1 MKTLEILDKLVA
13 FDTVSAASNLHLIA
27 YAQDLLKA
35 NGFRVTRLPSPCG
48 NKAGLYAEIGP
59 QVAGG
64 LLLSGHTDVV
74 PTDGQ
79 KWTKPPFKLTEE
91 DGKLFGR
98 GTTDM
103 KGFIASA
110 LALAVKAKDLRLQR
124 PLAIV
129 LSYDEEI
136 GCVGMQEIRADLAPL
151 LRAPALCIVGEPTEM
166 QVATGH
172 KGKAAFKAIFHGQ
185 SGHSALAPKFTNALH
200 LAADFMGELRGI
212 QAELAEEGPFDTA
225 YEVPYT
231 TLHVGKLSGGTALNI
246 VPALAE
252 MQFEMRT
259 LALQDVSVLNDRI
272 DGIVSK
278 MNAARIC
285 VSLER
290 GNTYP
295 GLDVDAAQS
304 WVKNVAGLAQNG
316 LTKVAFG
323 TEAGILSEMG
333 IPTLVCG
340 PGSMEGQGHKA
351 DEFVETQQL
360 TACDDL
366 LDRMIQSSQWCG
378 ALL

>member
-1 MKTLEILDKLVA
+1 MNTLEILDKLVA
-13 FDTVSAASNLHLIA
+13 FDTVSAASNLQLIA

-79 KWTKPPFKLTEE
+79 TWTKPPFKLTQEG
-91 DGKLFGR
+91 GKLFGR

-124 PLAIV
+124 PLAVV

-166 QVATGH
+166 EVATGH
-172 KGKAAFKAIFHGQ
+172 KGKAAFNATFHGQ
-185 SGHSALAPKFTNALH
+185 SGHSALAPNFTNALH

-278 MNAARIC
+278 MNAARIS

-360 TACDDL
+360 AACDDL
-366 LDRMIQSSQWCG
+366 LDRMIQSSHWCG
-378 ALL
+378 ALP

>member
-1 MKTLEILDKLVA
+1 MNTLEILDKLVA
-13 FDTVSAASNLHLIA
+13 FETVSARSNLKLIA
-27 YAQDLLKA
+27 YVEDLLKA
-35 NGFRVTRLPSPCG
+35 SNFRVTRLPSPCG

-64 LLLSGHTDVV
+64 LLLSAHTDVV

-79 KWTKPPFKLTEE
+79 TWTKPPFKLMHEG
-91 DGKLFGR
+91 GKLFGR

-103 KGFIASA
+103 KGFVASA
-110 LALAVKAKDLRLQR
+110 LALAVKAKGLNLQR

-136 GCVGMQEIRADLAPL
+136 GCVGMQEIRPDLAPL

-172 KGKAAFKAIFHGQ
+172 KGKAAFKATFHGET
-185 SGHSALAPKFTNALH
+185 GHSALAPKFTNALH
-200 LAADFMGELRGI
+200 LAADFMGQLRCI
-212 QAELAEEGPFDTA
+212 QTDLVENGPFDAA
-225 YEVPYT
+225 YAVPYT

-252 MQFEMRT
+252 MHFEMRT
-259 LALQDVSVLNDRI
+259 LALQDVFVLNDRI
-272 DGIVSK
+272 DAIVSK
-278 MNAARIC
+278 MNAAQIC
-285 VSLER
+285 IDLEH

-295 GLDVDAAQS
+295 GLDVDASQT
-304 WVKNVAGLAQNG
+304 WVKELAELARQG

-323 TEAGILSEMG
+323 TEAGILTEMG
-333 IPTLVCG
+333 VPTLICG
-340 PGSMEGQGHKA
+340 PGSMERQGHKA
-351 DEFVETQQL
+351 DEFVEMQQL

-366 LDRMIQSSQWCG
+366 LDRLIERAC
-378 ALL
+378 

>member
-1 MKTLEILDKLVA
+1 MDTLEILDKLVA
-13 FDTVSAASNLHLIA
+13 FNTVSAASNLQLID
-27 YAQDLLKA
+27 YVEDLLKG
-35 NGFRVTRLPSPCG
+35 NGFRVRRLPSPCG

-74 PTDGQ
+74 PADGQ
-79 KWTKPPFKLTEE
+79 TWTKPPFKLTHEG
-91 DGKLFGR
+91 GKLFGR

-103 KGFIASA
+103 KGFVASA
-110 LALAVKAKDLRLQR
+110 LALAVKAKGLRLQR

-136 GCVGMQEIRADLAPL
+136 GCVGMQEIRSDLAPL
-151 LRAPALCIVGEPTEM
+151 LRSPALCIVGEPTEM

-172 KGKAAFKAIFHGQ
+172 KGKAAFKTTFYGEA
-185 SGHSALAPKFTNALH
+185 GHSALAPKFTNALH

-212 QAELAEEGPFDTA
+212 QAELAGNGPFDTA

-252 MQFEMRT
+252 MHFEMRT
-259 LALQDVSVLNDRI
+259 LALRDVSVLNERI
-272 DGIVSK
+272 DAIVSK
-278 MNAARIC
+278 MNTARNC
-285 VSLER
+285 MNLER

-295 GLDVDAAQS
+295 GLDVDASQS
-304 WVKNVAGLAQNG
+304 WVKKFAELAQQN

-323 TEAGILSEMG
+323 TEAGILTEMDV
-333 IPTLVCG
+333 PTLVCG
-340 PGSMEGQGHKA
+340 PGSMEKQGHKA
-351 DEFVETQQL
+351 DEFIDMQQL

-366 LDRMIQSSQWCG
+366 LDRLIQN
-378 ALL
+378 LR